1 MFRFMLI
8 PALLLLA
15 GCIDVDF
22 TLDFTSRNSANADA
36 EMRMTRSFYDMIG
49 QSPESLCED
58 AEVELTD
65 TALICRMQS
74 SGTVDDL
81 VSGAGFG
88 EEMEMDEGMSIT
100 REGDDMVRVV
110 FDLAT
115 IMTSGEDGPSPEEL
129 RQMSDMFG
137 PMMEGHELIFRV
149 RGAEIVESNGEIAA
163 DGQSASRTVPL
174 DALLQEDP
182 GLGSFETL
190 VRLP

>member
-22 TLDFTSRNSANADA
+22 TLDFTGRNSASADA

-137 PMMEGHELIFRV
+137 PMMDQSRSSSLMPVLERV
-149 RGAEIVESNGEIAA
+149 RSSTRFTITA
-163 DGQSASRTVPL
+163 Q
-174 DALLQEDP
+174 
-182 GLGSFETL
+182 
-190 VRLP
+190 